1 MTDGVFCLFCLQA
14 RAVDRCVKALTSA
27 HKKTDGGG
35 ARGRVVRGYLLL
47 TAVAVM
53 WMLSVGAHVAFAVA
67 AKANYPGGVAFGRL
81 HAGEPSGRRFEPGRV
96 HIDAAAA
103 MTGVSRFGES
113 SGGLSGNG
121 GSKWVYSKE
130 EGLSPRELATKRRFD
145 YFVSGEA
152 EVPGYEVVDAIEGY
166 VGLAVVPMWWPPIR
180 ARTEPK
186 IWLHK
191 RRP

>member
-1 MTDGVFCLFCLQA
+1 M
-14 RAVDRCVKALTSA
+14 
-27 HKKTDGGG
+27 
-35 ARGRVVRGYLLL
+35 RGYLPM
-47 TAVAVM
+47 TAVALM
-53 WMLSVGAHVAFAVA
+53 WGLSVGAHVAFAVA

-81 HAGEPSGRRFEPGRV
+81 HAVEPSGRRFEPGRV

-113 SGGLSGNG
+113 SGGLSSGNG

>member
-1 MTDGVFCLFCLQA
+1 MQA
-14 RAVDRCVKALTSA
+14 CAVDRCVKALTSA
-27 HKKTDGGG
+27 HKKTDGGV
-35 ARGRVVRGYLLL
+35 ARGRVVRGYLPV

-53 WMLSVGAHVAFAVA
+53 WGLSVGAHVAFAVA

-81 HAGEPSGRRFEPGRV
+81 HAAEPSGRRFEPGTV

-113 SGGLSGNG
+113 SGGLSSGHG
-121 GSKWVYSKE
+121 GPQWVYSKE
-130 EGLSPRELATKRRFD
+130 EGLSPRELATKRGFD

-152 EVPGYEVVDAIEGY
+152 LVPGYEVVDAIEGY
-166 VGLAVVPMWWPPIR
+166 VGLALVPMRWPPIR